1 MRGMSDEKRQEAM
14 EVMGRAYQLHMKGE
28 IDQAL
33 ELYDQSLAV
42 QPTPEAFTF
51 RGWAKSFHR
60 DFEGAIADCHRAI
73 DLDPEF
79 GNPYNDIGAYYLE
92 LGQPDDAIPWLRMA
106 LKAKRYESYCFP
118 HYNLGRIFEAAGRLE
133 LAREHFGRALES
145 NPGYALAAKALR
157 RVEQKLDEARHPEP
171 HGEAGK
177 P

>member
-1 MRGMSDEKRQEAM
+1 MRGMNDEKRQEAM

-33 ELYDQSLAV
+33 ELYDQSLAIR
-42 QPTPEAFTF
+42 PTPEAYTF
-51 RGWAKSFHR
+51 RGWAKSFQR
-60 DFEGAIADCHRAI
+60 DFEGAIEDCHLAI

-79 GNPYNDIGAYYLE
+79 GNPYNDIGAYHLE

-106 LKAKRYESYCFP
+106 LKAKRYESTCFP
-118 HYNLGRIFEAAGRLE
+118 HYNLGRIFEAAGKLE
-133 LAREHFGRALES
+133 QAKEHFGRALES
-145 NPGYALAAKALR
+145 NPGYALAAKALT
-157 RVEQKLDEARHPEP
+157 RVEQKLADAPHPEP

>member
-1 MRGMSDEKRQEAM
+1 MSDEKRQEAM

-33 ELYDQSLAV
+33 ELYDRSLDIL
-42 QPTPEAFTF
+42 PTPEAFTF

-60 DFEGAIADCHRAI
+60 DFEGAIEDCHRAI

-106 LKAKRYESYCFP
+106 LKARRYESYCFP
-118 HYNLGRIFEAAGRLE
+118 HYNLGRIFEAAGKLGQ
-133 LAREHFGRALES
+133 AREHFGRALES

-157 RVEQKLDEARHPEP
+157 RVEQKLEEAGHPEP